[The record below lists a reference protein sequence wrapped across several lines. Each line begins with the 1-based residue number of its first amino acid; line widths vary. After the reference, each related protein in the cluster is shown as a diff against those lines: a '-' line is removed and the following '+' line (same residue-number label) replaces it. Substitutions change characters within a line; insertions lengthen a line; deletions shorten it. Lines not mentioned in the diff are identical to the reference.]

1 MGGFGKSGWSVSGGD
16 ARFRRGLYIF
26 IKRATPFPQLATFD
40 APNARDC
47 CTRRERSNTPLQSLT
62 LLNDPMFFA
71 CSKALAMRVL
81 IECDG
86 NDQQRMDRLFRI
98 CISRLPSAQER
109 HELLASYRRLVEVLR
124 RDPRS
129 VAELVADNPGG
140 GDPIELGA
148 WTGVCS
154 VVLNLHEFITR
165 D

>member
-1 MGGFGKSGWSVSGGD
+1 
-16 ARFRRGLYIF
+16 
-26 IKRATPFPQLATFD
+26 
-40 APNARDC
+40 
-47 CTRRERSNTPLQSLT
+47 
-62 LLNDPMFFA
+62 MFFA

-81 IECDG
+81 SECDG
-86 NDQQRMDRLFRI
+86 GDQQRMDHLFRI
-98 CISRLPSAQER
+98 CTARLPSAQER
-109 HELLASYRRLVEVLR
+109 HELLTSHRRLVEVLQ

>member
-1 MGGFGKSGWSVSGGD
+1 
-16 ARFRRGLYIF
+16 
-26 IKRATPFPQLATFD
+26 
-40 APNARDC
+40 
-47 CTRRERSNTPLQSLT
+47 
-62 LLNDPMFFA
+62 
-71 CSKALAMRVL
+71 MRVL

-140 GDPIELGA
+140 GDPIELGP

-154 VVLNLHEFITR
+154 EVLNLHEFITR